1 MKRILTIMISLILCA
16 FVCLSAMAAEAE
28 KTGASPDS
36 AIGETEG
43 SPRTATGKTQG
54 AATGT
59 PIEDRIIPN
68 TERDFF
74 ELPNTTLPLDDELK
88 LQIAQDFKAQYHTSG
103 DPEEYTVMLFQNL
116 SNGMKLVFV
125 TKPDRCYTEE
135 YRYSLMGEYVYSHG
149 SKEVLL
155 YKDGTFTDLL
165 DAYHNGLIDNA
176 LLAELDTVM
185 HFDRL
190 APETDDRIIDA
201 RSSDPKPTEA
211 AANPS
216 PRNQPTPDNTKDSVD
231 PIDDV
236 PVNGVIATGESG
248 ALWLVIVPVL
258 LAAVA
263 GIYIYNRK
271 FRH

>member
-1 MKRILTIMISLILCA
+1 MKRTIIAIISLMLCA
-16 FVCLSAMAAEAE
+16 FACLPAMAAETG
-28 KTGASPDS
+28 KTEASPDS
-36 AIGETEG
+36 A
-43 SPRTATGKTQG
+43 TGKTKPSPDTAVG
-54 AATGT
+54 AS
-59 PIEDRIIPN
+59 IIDRIIHNP
-68 TERDFF
+68 ERDSAY
-74 ELPNTTLPLDDELK
+74 PKTTLPLDYDEK
-88 LQIAQDFKAQYHTSG
+88 LQIAQDFKAQYDTSG
-103 DPEEYTVMLFQNL
+103 DPAEYSVTLFQNL
-116 SNGMKLVFV
+116 SNGMKLVLV
-125 TKPDRCYTEE
+125 TNPDWIYAA
-135 YRYSLMGEYVYSHG
+135 YYAYSPIGEYVYSH
-149 SKEVLL
+149 SAKRVML

-211 AANPS
+211 AANPATKPS
-216 PRNQPTPDNTKDSVD
+216 TRNQSTPDNTKDSAA
-231 PIDDV
+231 PINDL

-248 ALWLVIVPVL
+248 TLWLAIVPVL